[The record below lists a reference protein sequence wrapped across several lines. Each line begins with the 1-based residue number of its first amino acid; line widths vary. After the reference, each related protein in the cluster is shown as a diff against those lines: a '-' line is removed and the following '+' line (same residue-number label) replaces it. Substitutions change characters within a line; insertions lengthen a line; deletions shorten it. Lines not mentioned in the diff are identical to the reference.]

1 VSATSAIY
9 FILLFVLFAAKFPPH
24 AVMQA
29 LLLHKDVL
37 PLVAPLVAAH
47 LTREEA
53 GMMLAP
59 LCKVG
64 AAFVRD
70 CDKAAH
76 AGLPEP
82 WREGTP
88 MWNVDRT
95 RKRIWRHAA
104 ERRRL
109 LLPPD
114 NDESYSDASYDS
126 YCSENCSETELAD
139 FMGCPE
145 SRRTSWLTATASR
158 IDFCRAAGF
167 VELVFDRA
175 AACDGKPCSL
185 LGCHT
190 LRVIDPMAFLRS
202 MQLEEIEVQD
212 GYYCASLRWGL
223 HHVTRAKGTRAVVRL
238 LLALGLRWRKARFA
252 PHPEVH
258 RKEPLW
264 HREYVADGRVFLGI

>member
-9 FILLFVLFAAKFPPH
+9 FVLFAAKICPH
-24 AVMQA
+24 AVMQT

-95 RKRIWRHAA
+95 RKRIWRHAE

-114 NDESYSDASYDS
+114 NDESYSDNSYDS
-126 YCSENCSETELAD
+126 YCSETELAD
-139 FMGCPE
+139 FMCSPE
-145 SRRTSWLTATASR
+145 DRRTSWLTATAGR

-175 AACDGKPCSL
+175 CDLDK
-185 LGCHT
+185 H
-190 LRVIDPMAFLRS
+190 IFL
-202 MQLEEIEVQD
+202 
-212 GYYCASLRWGL
+212 
-223 HHVTRAKGTRAVVRL
+223 HN
-238 LLALGLRWRKARFA
+238 FF
-252 PHPEVH
+252 
-258 RKEPLW
+258 
-264 HREYVADGRVFLGI
+264 FLFI